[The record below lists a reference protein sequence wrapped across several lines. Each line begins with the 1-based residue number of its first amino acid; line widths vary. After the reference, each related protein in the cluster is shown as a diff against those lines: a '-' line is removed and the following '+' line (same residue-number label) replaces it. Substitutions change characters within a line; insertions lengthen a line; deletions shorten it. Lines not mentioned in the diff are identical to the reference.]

1 MNRKLIPFLVGSLF
15 AATAAS
21 AADEDKTANEDKFDW
36 SGSSVGIGVRSTT
49 QEGGTRN
56 GASATSSTVT
66 GPAAP
71 LAPFTGPE
79 DKAKANEY
87 RDLSDGVIGTI
98 DLMGSSTKNYLRL
111 FGENLGY
118 TDQFVNLRGGEYSQ
132 YKYQVFQDKM
142 PHNLSWG
149 ALTPLSGT
157 GTPLL
162 TNGVAP
168 GTNTYN
174 PALATGP
181 GTAQDPKTWNQFDYK
196 LQREVTGGNFEF
208 TANSPW
214 NARVGYSDTTMQ
226 GVRPLSARLGT
237 SSSNGMIEFGAP
249 VDYKTQ
255 DATLDLGYS
264 VKQWSINVNVL
275 NSRFSNGVDS
285 MQFTNFYM
293 LNNPDTVYLPPD
305 NMLNRV
311 GLNATLRELPVN
323 STLAV
328 RGTWSKLTNNFG
340 VTAGGLLPTNNV
352 LVPPTT
358 GAPAG
363 VGTLNTNPSSSSFD
377 GDIETKTASLSFTS
391 NWGAGVDSKVFY
403 NYYDAKNQS
412 TLVTFDKGG
421 LQTGGAPTPPTGAGS
436 CPNPGDPAIGTS
448 PAFGW
453 PTSSNANMFCV
464 SQHPNSLFSYKKQ
477 DYGVEGG
484 WRINRGNKLSG
495 GLSALTIER
504 DGREDSEKTDARTLW
519 AEYKNAM
526 LDDLSARIKAAYAQR
541 RSEFDPARPVG
552 QNPFVD
558 ATPAQVP
565 YYYRAYDV
573 SNANQPYLKL
583 VLDWAPAPLWDAS
596 FEAGIRQTNYK
607 DMSYGRTHD
616 DRREYNLTVSYG
628 DPKAF
633 RVTALANYEIVQF
646 DQVYRN
652 GNPATGPS
660 PNDAA
665 NFDWSTT
672 NTQTN
677 RLAGLIADW
686 LPVERLA
693 LKASWFWVTTA
704 GGVHFNTGNTSGA
717 GGFNGGPLVDYVTDN
732 TQKQVLNLKGDYK
745 IDKQWTATLGYAQ
758 EKYDYNDD
766 QMKGYQGFYPYYQ
779 YLGGN
784 NNSWFSGAFANP
796 SYRLSVVYMMATY
809 KF

>member
-15 AATAAS
+15 AATAAA
-21 AADEDKTANEDKFDW
+21 AADEDEFSWT
-36 SGSSVGIGVRSTT
+36 GSSIGIGVRSTT

-66 GPAAP
+66 TAP

-79 DKAKANEY
+79 DKAKLNEY
-87 RDLSDGVIGTI
+87 RDLSNGVIGNI
-98 DLMGSSTKNYLRL
+98 DLMGTSKDNYLRF

-118 TDQFVNLRGGEYSQ
+118 DDQFLNLRGGQ
-132 YKYQVFQDKM
+132 YGMFKYQAFQDKM

-157 GTPLL
+157 GTTQL
-162 TNGVAP
+162 TVP
-168 GTNTYN
+168 GAVPGN
-174 PALATGP
+174 PAYPPFQNPA
-181 GTAQDPKTWNQFDYK
+181 TWNQFDYK
-196 LQREVTGGNFEF
+196 LQREVLGGNFEF
-208 TANSPW
+208 TGNSPW
-214 NARVGYSDTTMQ
+214 HVRAGYNETTMQ
-226 GVRPLSARLGT
+226 GTRPLSGRLGT

-249 VDYKTQ
+249 VDYKTK
-255 DATLDLGYS
+255 DATLDFGYA
-264 VKQWSINVNVL
+264 VKKGSISVNVL
-275 NSRFSNGVDS
+275 NSRFNNSND
-285 MQFTNFYM
+285 MIQWTNFYM
-293 LNNPDTVYLPPD
+293 ANQLDTTTLPPD

-311 GLNATLRELPVN
+311 GLNGTLRELPVN
-323 STLAV
+323 STLSV

-340 VTAGGLLPTNNV
+340 VTSGALMPTNNV

-358 GAPAG
+358 GSPAG
-363 VGTLNTNPSSSSFD
+363 VGILNTNPSSGSFD

-391 NWGAGVDSKVFY
+391 NWGGGVDSKLFY

-421 LQTGGAPTPPTGAGS
+421 LLTGGAQSPN
-436 CPNPGDPAIGTS
+436 CPNPGDPAIGTA

-453 PTSSNANMFCV
+453 PTSSNANMFCIA
-464 SQHPNSLFSYKKQ
+464 QHPNSLFSYNKH

-484 WRINRGNKLSG
+484 WRINGQNKLSG
-495 GLSALTIER
+495 GLSGLTIER
-504 DGREDSEKTDARTLW
+504 EGREDAEKTDEHKVW
-519 AEYKNAM
+519 AEYKNSM
-526 LDDLSARIKAAYAQR
+526 LDDLSARLKGAYITR
-541 RSEFDPARPVG
+541 HSDFNPARPVG

-573 SNANQPYLKL
+573 SNSDQPQVKL
-583 VLDWAPAPLWDAS
+583 VLDWSPAPLWDTS
-596 FEAGIRQTNYK
+596 LEAGIRQTNYK
-607 DMSYGRTHD
+607 DFSYGRTHD

-628 DPKAF
+628 DPREF
-633 RVTALANYEIVQF
+633 RVTALANYEIVEF
-646 DQVYRN
+646 DQKYRN
-652 GNPATGPS
+652 GTPATGTS

-665 NFDWSTT
+665 NFDWSTK

-677 RLAGLIADW
+677 RMMGLIADW
-686 LPVERLA
+686 VPRERLA
-693 LKASWFWVTTA
+693 LKASWFWVTTG
-704 GGVHFNTGNTSGA
+704 GGVHFNSGNTSGT

-732 TQKQVLNLKGDYK
+732 SKKQVLNLKADYK
-745 IDKQWTATLGYAQ
+745 FDKQWTGTLGFAQ
-758 EKYDYNDD
+758 EKYDYSDD

-796 SYRLSVVYMMATY
+796 SYRLDVVYMMATY

>member
-1 MNRKLIPFLVGSLF
+1 MNRKLIPFLIGSLF

-21 AADEDKTANEDKFDW
+21 AADEDPFDW
-36 SGSSVGIGVRSTT
+36 SGSSVGIGVRSTK
-49 QEGGTRN
+49 QQGGTRN

-98 DLMGSSTKNYLRL
+98 DILGSSKQNYFRL

-118 TDQFVNLRGGEYSQ
+118 TDQFVNMRGGEYSV
-132 YKYQVFQDKM
+132 YKYQAFQDKM

-162 TNGVAP
+162 TNAGPAVVYPPNAP
-168 GTNTYN
+168 TLPATN
-174 PALATGP
+174 PA
-181 GTAQDPKTWNQFDYK
+181 TWNQFDYK
-196 LQREVTGGNFEF
+196 LQREVVGGNFEF

-214 NARVGYSDTTMQ
+214 HVRMGYSDTTMQ
-226 GVRPLSARLGT
+226 GVRPLSGRLGT
-237 SSSNGMIEFGAP
+237 SSNNGMIEFGAP
-249 VDYKTQ
+249 VNYQTK
-255 DATLDLGYS
+255 DATLDFGYS
-264 VKQWSINVNVL
+264 VKKGSISVNYL
-275 NSRFSNGVDS
+275 NSAFNNSVDT
-285 MQFTNFYM
+285 MQWTNFYM
-293 LNNPDTVYLPPD
+293 LNNLDTTYLPPD
-305 NMLNRV
+305 NMLNRL

-340 VTAGGLLPTNNV
+340 VTSGGLLPTNST
-352 LVPPTT
+352 LIPPTT
-358 GAPAG
+358 GSPAG
-363 VGTLNTNPSSSSFD
+363 VGILNTPASSSTFN
-377 GDIETKTASLSFTS
+377 GDIETKTASLSYTS

-421 LQTGGAPTPPTGAGS
+421 LLTSGAQSTT
-436 CPNPGDPAIGTS
+436 CPNPGDPAIGNA

-477 DYGVEGG
+477 DYGIEGG
-484 WRINRGNKLSG
+484 WRINRQNKVSG
-495 GLSALTIER
+495 GLSALSIQRE
-504 DGREDSEKTDARTLW
+504 GREDSEKTDDRRVW
-519 AEYKNAM
+519 AEYKNSM
-526 LDDLSARIKAAYAQR
+526 LDDLSARIKAAYVQR
-541 RSEFDPARPVG
+541 HSEFDPARPVG

-573 SNANQPYLKL
+573 SNAVQPYVKM
-583 VLDWAPAPLWDAS
+583 VLDWSPVPLWDAS

-628 DPKAF
+628 DPKDF
-633 RVTALANYEIVQF
+633 RITALANYEIVEF

-652 GNPATGPS
+652 GNPAVGAS

-665 NFDWSTT
+665 NFDWSTK

-686 LPVERLA
+686 VPVERLA
-693 LKASWFWVTTA
+693 LKASWFWVTTG
-704 GGVHFNTGNTSGA
+704 GGVHFNSGNTSGA

-732 TQKQVLNLKGDYK
+732 TKKQVLNLKGDYK
-745 IDKQWTATLGYAQ
+745 IDKQWTGTIGYTQ

-766 QMKGYQGFYPYYQ
+766 QMKSYQGSYPYYQ

-796 SYRLSVVYMMATY
+796 SYRLQVVYLMGTY

>member
-15 AATAAS
+15 VATAAS
-21 AADEDKTANEDKFDW
+21 AADEDEFSW
-36 SGSSVGIGVRSTT
+36 SGSSVGIGVRSTK

-66 GPAAP
+66 TAP
-71 LAPFTGPE
+71 LAPFTGPQ
-79 DKAKANEY
+79 DKAKINEY
-87 RDLSDGVIGTI
+87 RDLSDGVTGTI
-98 DLMGSSTKNYLRL
+98 DLIGSGKQNYLRF

-118 TDQFVNLRGGEYSQ
+118 DDQFLNLRGGDYSN

-157 GTPLL
+157 GTAQVSVP
-162 TNGVAP
+162 GAAP
-168 GTNTYN
+168 GN
-174 PALATGP
+174 PAYPPFQNPATW
-181 GTAQDPKTWNQFDYK
+181 QQFDYK
-196 LQREVTGGNFEF
+196 LQRQVTGGNFDF
-208 TANSPW
+208 SGNSPW
-214 NARVGYSDTTMQ
+214 NFRAGYNETTMQ
-226 GVRPLSARLGT
+226 GTRPLSGRLGT
-237 SSSNGMIEFGAP
+237 GSGNGMIEFGAP
-249 VDYKTQ
+249 VDYMTK
-255 DATLDLGYS
+255 DATLDFGYS
-264 VKQWSINVNVL
+264 VKKGSISVNVL
-275 NSRFSNGVDS
+275 NSRFSNSIDT

-293 LNNPDTVYLPPD
+293 QNNLDTVYLPPD

-311 GLNATLRELPVN
+311 GLNATLRELPAS

-340 VTAGGLLPTNNV
+340 VTAGALLPTNNV
-352 LVPPTT
+352 LNPATT
-358 GAPAG
+358 GSPAG
-363 VGTLNTNPSSSSFD
+363 VGILNTNPSSSTFD
-377 GDIETKTASLSFTS
+377 GDIETKTASLSYTS
-391 NWGAGVDSKVFY
+391 NWGGGLDSKLFY

-421 LQTGGAPTPPTGAGS
+421 LLTGGAQSPN
-436 CPNPGDPAIGTS
+436 CPNPGDAAIGTA

-453 PTSSNANMFCV
+453 PTSSNANMFCIA
-464 SQHPNSLFSYKKQ
+464 QHPNSLFSYNKH
-477 DYGVEGG
+477 DFGVEGG
-484 WRINRGNKLSG
+484 WRVNRANKLSG
-495 GLSALTIER
+495 GLSSLATER
-504 DGREDSEKTDARTLW
+504 EGREDAEKTDERRAW
-519 AEYKNAM
+519 AEYKNSV
-526 LDDLSARIKAAYAQR
+526 LDDLSARLKVAYVQR
-541 RSEFDPARPVG
+541 RSDFNPARPVG
-552 QNPFVD
+552 QNPFAD

-573 SNANQPYLKL
+573 SNANQPAVKL
-583 VLDWAPAPLWDAS
+583 VLDWAPAPMWDTS
-596 FEAGIRQTNYK
+596 LEAGIRQTNYR

-633 RVTALANYEIVQF
+633 RITALANYEIVQF

-652 GNPATGPS
+652 GNPASGAS
-660 PNDAA
+660 PNDAS

-677 RLAGLIADW
+677 RMAGLIADW
-686 LPVERLA
+686 LPRERLA
-693 LKASWFWVTTA
+693 LKASWFWVTTG
-704 GGVHFNTGNTSGA
+704 GGVHFNSGNTSGT
-717 GGFNGGPLVDYVTDN
+717 GGYAGGPLVDYVTDN
-732 TQKQVLNLKGDYK
+732 TQKQVLNLKGDYQF
-745 IDKQWTATLGYAQ
+745 DKQWTGTLGYAQ

-784 NNSWFSGAFANP
+784 NSSWFSGAYANP
-796 SYRLSVVYMMATY
+796 SYRLQVVYMTATY